1 MKKEKAGRGHE
12 QKARPEKRRQ
22 MTLAGKLTLSMLL
35 VLTLALSVGGAAVM
49 QGNFDDALTEA
60 AAQAE
65 SQHLLYCYVI
75 ESDVMDITAHGDAV
89 TEEHFIGYGRQLY
102 EYTGENPVAIYRI
115 TGEEKDEN
123 AGRIS
128 MTVRTLYDSFPWQE
142 APSGHDEAYRIRRV
156 GSKTY
161 LLLETQIRTISAPP
175 ILLLTGHDVTNVFEA
190 RGSALWRF
198 WEMEFVVLVF
208 AGAVIAL
215 LARRLTKP
223 LVRLTQASRSIASGA
238 YDERTSLETNDEI
251 GVLSESFDAMAQA
264 VQEKVDALELS
275 VQQREDFMGAFT
287 HELKTPMTTVIGYA
301 DTLRSMQC
309 EPELQHRAAGYIFS
323 EAKRVEALSE
333 NLLKLLGLRDEAPQL
348 AAVRLSELFAQTQRS
363 IEPVIRPVK
372 AEFADAQDI
381 TVYAE
386 RALMIDLLYNL
397 IKNAATAKPKDGCV
411 HIGWQKGAENAVDI
425 FVQDT
430 GIGIPA
436 QALQRVTEPFYMVDK
451 SRARAGGGS
460 GMGLAVCRRIAEL
473 HGSQLQIESEEGR
486 GTTVTVRLALK
497 KTEGGAVQ

>member
-1 MKKEKAGRGHE
+1 MKNEKEPGRRFDGGRCPK
-12 QKARPEKRRQ
+12 QGQ
-22 MTLAGKLTLSMLL
+22 MTLAGKLTLSMLF
-35 VLTLALSVGGAAVM
+35 VLALALSVGGAVVL
-49 QGNFDDALTEA
+49 QGNFDDALQQA

-75 ESDVMDITAHGDAV
+75 ESDIMDLAARGDPV
-89 TEEHFIGYGRQLY
+89 TEEYFADYGRRLT
-102 EYTGENPVAIYRI
+102 EYTGENPVALYRVAA
-115 TGEEKDEN
+115 EQVDDK
-123 AGRIS
+123 AGRIE
-128 MTVRTLYDSFPWQE
+128 MTVRTLYNSFPWQE
-142 APSGHDEAYRIRRV
+142 APSGSNETYRIRRV
-156 GSKTY
+156 DKATY
-161 LLLETQIRTISAPP
+161 LLLETQIRTRSAPP
-175 ILLLTGHDVTNVFEA
+175 ILLLTAHDVTNVFDA
-190 RGSALWRF
+190 RGRALWRF
-198 WEMEFVVLVF
+198 CEMEFVVLVF
-208 AGAVIAL
+208 AGVVIAL

-251 GVLSESFDAMAQA
+251 GVLSESFDSMAQA

-348 AAVRLSELFAQTQRS
+348 TAVRLSELFAQTQHS

-411 HIGWQKGAENAVDI
+411 HIGWQKESEDAVNI

-460 GMGLAVCRRIAEL
+460 GMGLSVCRRIAQL

-486 GTTVTVRLALK
+486 GTTVTVRLAVK
-497 KTEGGAVQ
+497 KTQGGTVQ